1 MEHRCPFHG
10 LSLQGACGVCRFWG
24 KPGRAQPW
32 VWQGESPGGPA
43 TLCAPASPDFSYSLV
58 VGRGVRPQGSPGGA
72 GRQIG
77 ISSLLD
83 PFACYRVCRCLSR
96 GDLCTQQCLHLNLD
110 TYFCAEVAT
119 TIYPVAQ
126 STNVAVVPFPHFP
139 RASPSNL
146 FFSLSLT
153 VSVPSL

>member
-1 MEHRCPFHG
+1 MFADSG
-10 LSLQGACGVCRFWG
+10 GSLEGH
-24 KPGRAQPW
+24 
-32 VWQGESPGGPA
+32 SPGSGRGSPQVALPPSVLQPLLTSA
-43 TLCAPASPDFSYSLV
+43 TLWLSGEGSTL
-58 VGRGVRPQGSPGGA
+58 QGSPGGA

-83 PFACYRVCRCLSR
+83 PFTCYRVCRCLSR

-110 TYFCAEVAT
+110 TYFYAEVAT

-139 RASPSNL
+139 RTSPSNL
-146 FFSLSLT
+146 FLGPTHSSPS
-153 VSVPSL
+153 VSP